1 MTIHCIAF
9 DLDDTLWACKPV
21 IHAAEK
27 ELYTYLEHSY
37 PKITHCYSFEQLI
50 QQSKCFMIQHS
61 ELSYDLSLLRQ
72 RWLSSLANEF
82 NYESEMVDTAFRVF
96 WLARNKVQFYTGVL
110 DILAHLSQQF
120 RLGVISNGNADV
132 NHIGIGKLF
141 DFTVSAREA
150 GVAKPHPDIFKLA
163 LKKAQCQAHEMIY
176 VGDDL
181 QRDIYGA
188 NQAGLTAIWY
198 RPQLT
203 NQEHRLIEYS
213 IKNFND
219 LASCI
224 ATIAQAQQS

>member
-27 ELYTYLEHSY
+27 ALYTYLEHSY
-37 PKITHCYSFEQLI
+37 PKITHCYSFKQLI
-50 QQSKCFMIQHS
+50 QKSKHFMIQHP
-61 ELSYDLSLLRQ
+61 ELVYDLSLLRQ
-72 RWLSSLANEF
+72 RWLSNLASEF
-82 NYESEMVDTAFRVF
+82 NYELEMVDTAFRVF

-132 NHIGIGKLF
+132 NHIGIGALF

-150 GVAKPHPDIFKLA
+150 GVAKPHPDIFNLA
-163 LKKAQCQAHEMIY
+163 LEKAQCQANEMIY

-219 LASCI
+219 LESCI
-224 ATIAQAQQS
+224 ATIANAQQS